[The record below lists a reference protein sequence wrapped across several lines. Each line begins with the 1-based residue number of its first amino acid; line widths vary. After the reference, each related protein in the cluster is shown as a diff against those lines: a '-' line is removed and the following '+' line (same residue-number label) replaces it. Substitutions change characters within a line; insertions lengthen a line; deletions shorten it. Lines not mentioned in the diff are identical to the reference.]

1 MKNDWSSVN
10 DSWSWVEST
19 RAFILILS
27 PRLGAF
33 ENSHSKKWG
42 KKRNMIIRM
51 RAIYLPMWLKKL
63 GTKGPFIL
71 ESLNSKKLFS
81 ELWISAK
88 IRRKRICY
96 KDLKVIIFHTWLF
109 GSARHRTTMG
119 MRCSESTTGKSD
131 LFSCRKMAIGGICSS
146 SSARTVGSAAIKKWD
161 KELYKNKPSILY
173 SIYW

>member
-1 MKNDWSSVN
+1 MKNDWPSVN

-19 RAFILILS
+19 WAFILIPS
-27 PRLGAF
+27 PRLGGF
-33 ENSHSKKWG
+33 ENLHNEKWG

-63 GTKGPFIL
+63 GTKGPFIP
-71 ESLNSKKLFS
+71 ESLNSKQLFP
-81 ELWISAK
+81 ELRTSAE

-96 KDLKVIIFHTWLF
+96 DDLKVIIFHTWLF

-146 SSARTVGSAAIKKWD
+146 SSARTVGSAAMKKWD
-161 KELYKNKPSILY
+161 KRI
-173 SIYW
+173 I